1 MSMKTEIIMQT
12 KTTENTPKS
21 QVNWN
26 YTAALKLA
34 KAGLP
39 VFPARPDK
47 SPYIKGWQTK
57 ATTDFDVIFGWW
69 TDWPDAMPAIPTGKV
84 TGIAVLDVDMKNG
97 KDGDTALR
105 ALGFNLE
112 MISPHRVSTP
122 SGGQHIYFKW
132 HEGLKCSVEQIAQGV
147 DVRGEGGYVIAPGAI
162 NETGS
167 YVALENTSPLAS
179 GTYPDWPESLKP
191 KVIKPSLPPVKC
203 GLSLSVLKDALMSI
217 PNDGSLE
224 ENSSRDWWFNL
235 IAALNYEA
243 DGSADGLQIVHEW
256 SAQWPD
262 YDAKKTEAAWRSCK
276 RRDGSLRT
284 GDSIIAEARK
294 HGWYPPYSFPPITEQ
309 QRQLGG
315 GNSGTPQGVQLMTPA
330 ECAAVPIR
338 DYVVKG
344 FIAPYQIGCI
354 FGDPGAGKSL
364 IAPYIGY
371 AVAQGRKVFGRRAN
385 LGLVFYVAA
394 EDQAGMETRIT
405 ALRAKH
411 GDADSFKLV
420 TGVSDL
426 FSTNSLNLLE
436 LQNQVIQHR
445 PSLIFIDTL
454 AMAFPG
460 MEENAFESMGRVVA
474 VGRALAQQGAAVI
487 FIHHGT
493 KAEGNTPR
501 GHSVFNGALDM
512 ALHLKAKDGHGVIR
526 GKLTKNRNGS
536 VDCDIAIKIGT
547 HEIGKDQDDDVVDAA
562 YAIELAQGAA
572 AEAVR
577 FSPSANAALYIFME
591 LAKEHGAVTDEIWR
605 AACVNGRTVS
615 SSEITDSRRKAY
627 NRVVNELMGSMTIIC
642 RDGRYQR
649 QTSTTAFAGSPNGK
663 MPDVL

>member
-1 MSMKTEIIMQT
+1 MHEHVI
-12 KTTENTPKS
+12 ENTSTS
-21 QVNWN
+21 QVNLN
-26 YTAALKLA
+26 YTAAINLA
-34 KAGLP
+34 KAGWL

-47 SPYIKGWQTK
+47 SPYITGWQTN
-57 ATTDFDVIFGWW
+57 ATKDPAVITKWW
-69 TDWPDAMPAIPTGKV
+69 TSRPDAMPAIPTGKV
-84 TGIAVLDVDMKNG
+84 TGLAVLDVDVKNG
-97 KDGDTALR
+97 KDGEAALR
-105 ALGFNLE
+105 TPGYNLE
-112 MISPHRVSTP
+112 VLSSLRVSTP

-132 HEGLKCSVEQIAQGV
+132 HEGLRCSIDKIAPGV
-147 DVRGEGGYVIAPGAI
+147 DVRAEGGFVIAPGAV

-167 YVALENTSPLAS
+167 YTALENTSPLAS
-179 GTYPDWPESLKP
+179 GYYPDWLKSLSP
-191 KVIKPSLPPVKC
+191 KIIKTSLPPVKC
-203 GLSLSVLKDALMSI
+203 GQSLDVLRNALMSI
-217 PNDGSLE
+217 PNDGSIE
-224 ENSSRDWWFNL
+224 ENSSRGWWFNL

-243 DGSADGLQIVHEW
+243 EGSAEGLQIAHEW

-262 YDAKKTEAAWRSCK
+262 YDAGKTEATWRSCQ
-276 RRDGSLRT
+276 RRDGTLRT
-284 GDSIIAEARK
+284 GDSIMAEARM
-294 HGWYPPYSFPPITEQ
+294 HGWYEPYSFPPITEY
-309 QRQLGG
+309 QRRLVGG
-315 GNSGTPQGVQLMTPA
+315 IGVAPQGIQLMTPSD
-330 ECAAVPIR
+330 CAAVPVR

-371 AVAQGRKVFGRRAN
+371 SVAQGRKIFGRRAK

-436 LQNQVIQHR
+436 LQNQVMQHR

-474 VGRALAQQGAAVI
+474 VGRALAQRGAAVI

-577 FSPSANAALYIFME
+577 FSPSANAAMYIFME
-591 LAKEHGAVTDEIWR
+591 LAKEHGVVTDEIWR
-605 AACVNGRTVS
+605 AACVDGRAVS
-615 SSEITDSRRKAY
+615 SSEKIDSRRKAY
-627 NRVVNELMGSMTIIC
+627 NRVVNELIRSTTIVF
-642 RDGRYQR
+642 RDGSYQR
-649 QTSTTAFAGSPNGK
+649 QTSTTGFAGSPIGR
-663 MPDVL
+663 MPDVV